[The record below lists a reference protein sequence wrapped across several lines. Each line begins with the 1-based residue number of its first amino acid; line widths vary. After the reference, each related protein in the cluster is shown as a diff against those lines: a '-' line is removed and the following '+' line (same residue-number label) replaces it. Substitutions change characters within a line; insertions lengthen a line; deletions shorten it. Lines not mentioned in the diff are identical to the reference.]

1 MLHCLSQIMA
11 STWDPRAHLLR
22 CTLFL
27 LWLPRAG
34 SLSCSH
40 LAVDSP
46 VVVLGGNVTA
56 SCTIWRNHCPI
67 TKDSKTQMIWK
78 MGNKQLRGPQYSFS
92 NGVEVSNITVGPF
105 KEPVTSL
112 SCCVLEHGIPQ
123 VMNFTQ
129 IQAGYPPSQP
139 QNLTCIFNITS
150 KTLACQWDP
159 GQDSLLPTR
168 VTLKGFR
175 SSKECKLLASIPD
188 CVPKPGQPSCT
199 IQRSDL
205 PLHQEMLFWVSVE
218 NALGTVTSDPLCADP
233 VNLGACR
240 QQGRSACPLFLQM
253 GLNPEVSVRSRGSRN
268 TACSFRS
275 KHEKQG
281 CLPGRLMKGFSP
293 SRSTRFFPA
302 PRWEEGSSFQA
313 TQHKRTAHSLL
324 EPPAIQD
331 IRSMP
336 KETDCVLVAWVAAK
350 GSDHMG
356 QVCDLRYQVE
366 GSPEWSLVHNITARH
381 RQIQQCGFLFGSRYH
396 FQMRCRILPLSSWSD
411 CSSWSNCSSWSDW
424 SKWSDWSP
432 AKLFTTHEKAP
443 SGKLDAWWKLQESG
457 KGTEVRLLWKPMRPD
472 EANGRILGYW
482 AALGTHQHNGESP
495 LSLCNTTERQ
505 CTFLVPP
512 GTQRIY
518 LAAYNSRGASQPTEI
533 FLLGKKGQ
541 PVLQIQALPH
551 SEKSFQLWWDPP
563 RTPATGYIIEWHRV
577 TSAAGDYSIEWK
589 KLRNGSTTQTLI
601 QENIEPFQRYNIS
614 IYPLYGDGVG
624 VPQSIEAYTRQKAPS
639 SSPKVHPRNIGVSTA
654 EVCWEP
660 LPIEEQNGFITS
672 YTLFWINPSE
682 AARSVVVNASVD
694 TLTISGLWPSRMYS
708 LHIMASTKGG
718 STNGTSHMIT
728 TKAMDNLDIT
738 IVYLLI
744 GLLLAMIIGM
754 VICFQKSKRMKTQFW
769 PSVPD
774 PANSSLG
781 KWAPAVLQE
790 ETLQAPK
797 ACELSPVIVSA
808 ILVIETDEKKCLS
821 CGKSEPSPALEDSPA
836 APSDSYARE
845 AKGALPTG
853 GSMPTSYMNSPE
865 SVQYAKVLGGSY
877 CSQQEPSPTFY
888 IHSSSRQPLLRSLTP
903 SPKPYKNLWFH
914 SNQPEQATS
923 SSFKEEAVFLDGAL
937 LDFPLLQGLKIDGDE
952 DLCNFR
958 RL

>member
-1 MLHCLSQIMA
+1 
-11 STWDPRAHLLR
+11 
-22 CTLFL
+22 
-27 LWLPRAG
+27 
-34 SLSCSH
+34 
-40 LAVDSP
+40 
-46 VVVLGGNVTA
+46 
-56 SCTIWRNHCPI
+56 
-67 TKDSKTQMIWK
+67 MIWK
-78 MGNKQLRGPQYSFS
+78 MGNKQLMAPQYSFS

-168 VTLKGFR
+168 VALKGFR
-175 SSKECKLLASIPD
+175 SSKECKPLASIPD
-188 CVPKPGQPSCT
+188 CVPEPGQPSCT

-233 VNLGACR
+233 MNLA
-240 QQGRSACPLFLQM
+240 
-253 GLNPEVSVRSRGSRN
+253 
-268 TACSFRS
+268 
-275 KHEKQG
+275 
-281 CLPGRLMKGFSP
+281 
-293 SRSTRFFPA
+293 
-302 PRWEEGSSFQA
+302 
-313 TQHKRTAHSLL
+313 LL

-331 IRSMP
+331 IRSVP

-366 GSPEWSLVHNITARH
+366 GSPEWSLVHNITTRH

-396 FQMRCRILPLSSWSD
+396 FQMRCRILPLSSWS
-411 CSSWSNCSSWSDW
+411 NCSS
-424 SKWSDWSP
+424 WSDWSP

-457 KGTEVRLLWKPMRPD
+457 KGTEVRLLWKPKCAGLSKHAEPQKNWLQLKLMLVQIQTLALLLIWSSVLDECRLDELQIRFISTQPTSQPANRPYLVLQPMRPD

-482 AALGTHQHNGESP
+482 AALGTRQHNGESP

-505 CTFLVPP
+505 CTFSVPP

-518 LAAYNSRGASQPTEI
+518 LTAYNSRGASQPTEI
-533 FLLGKKGQ
+533 FLLEKKGQ
-541 PVLQIQALPH
+541 PVLRIQAFPH

-589 KLRNGSTTQTLI
+589 KLHNGSITQTLI

-614 IYPLYGDGVG
+614 IYPLYRDGVG
-624 VPQSIEAYTRQKAPS
+624 VPQSVEAYTRQKAPS

-738 IVYLLI
+738 IMYLLI

-836 APSDSYARE
+836 ALSDSYPRE

-853 GSMPTSYMNSPE
+853 GSTPTSYMNSPE

-877 CSQQEPSPTFY
+877 RSQQEASPTLY

-914 SNQPEQATS
+914 SNQPERATS

-958 RL
+958 KL